1 MTTWPKSPQKMT
13 IYSAIPPPLQEP
25 QLRNLSTLSWR
36 VFQAAKNGKPITLG
50 ALLHDKSPSIIN
62 LVLSESVESDDYR
75 CTALVA
81 AARNGHNTVVKLLLD
96 QYGVDTEQT
105 GTVKFNGYVIDGA
118 TALWSAAGAGYFE
131 VVKTLVDHNADVN
144 HATVSDSTPLRAA
157 CYDGRLDVVKCL
169 VQNKADIHKPNK
181 YGNTCLMI
189 ASYKGHGDV
198 VEYLLTNGGDVNA
211 QANCGA
217 TAMHFT
223 AECGR
228 LEIVKLLVRHNAK
241 MLTNEHGLAPL
252 MVACDNGMAEVAEFL
267 MSLPKVTKMEKIQA
281 LELLGASFANDKE
294 HYDIAKTYH
303 YFYLAMLHRHMD
315 SEDVIVKEMCEPSPA
330 YSNHRECVTLQEL
343 KDIKGEDFAL
353 QMQALIIRERILGQQ
368 NPDLLHPIIFRGAVC
383 ADSMQFSHCI
393 SLWMHA
399 MDVRHRLNR
408 SIQKDLLRFAQVFSQ
423 MLHIGDDVPFQDIY
437 HILAVAILEIESWQ
451 AKLKSTQD
459 QSDRKSLQ
467 SVLEADILT
476 TLYVLMVMMNK
487 QVNKTK
493 NQEYQFKKLVYRLVS
508 LNPRTANGCTPLHM
522 AVNQLT
528 LVDDF
533 HTNNICYF
541 PSYKLVELL
550 LECGADPNASDNFGD
565 TPLHVVVQYNKPISD
580 FTTLHSIIVLMAS
593 RGCHLDQTNN
603 EGKTACDISTTN
615 VAEIILIA
623 LMKPSLKCS
632 AARTIKRHDIKYKG
646 LVPQTLESFIEMH

>member
-1 MTTWPKSPQKMT
+1 MT
-13 IYSAIPPPLQEP
+13 IYSPIPPPLQEP
-25 QLRNLSTLSWR
+25 QLQNLSTLSWR

-50 ALLHDKSPSIIN
+50 ALLYDKSPAIIN
-62 LVLSESVESDDYR
+62 LVLSESVECDDYR

-96 QYGVDTEQT
+96 QYGVNTEQT
-105 GTVKFNGYVIDGA
+105 GTVKFNGYVIEGA

-131 VVKTLVDHNADVN
+131 VVKTLVDHSADVN

-181 YGNTCLMI
+181 YGNTCVMI
-189 ASYKGHGDV
+189 AGYKGHGAV
-198 VEYLLTNGGDVNA
+198 VEYLLVNGGDVNA

-228 LEIVKLLVRHNAK
+228 LAIVKLLVRHHAK
-241 MLTNEHGLAPL
+241 MLKNEHGLTPL

-267 MSLPKVTKMEKIQA
+267 MSLPKVTTMEKIQA

-303 YFYLAMLHRHMD
+303 YFYLAMLHRCME
-315 SEDVIVKEMCEPSPA
+315 SEKVNIKEVCELSPA
-330 YSNHRECVTLQEL
+330 YADRRECVTLQEL
-343 KDIKGEDFAL
+343 KEIKGDHFAL
-353 QMQALIIRERILGQQ
+353 QMEALIIRERILGQQ

-383 ADSMQFSHCI
+383 ADSMQFSSCI

-399 MDVRHRLNR
+399 MNIRHRLNR
-408 SIQKDLLRFAQVFSQ
+408 SIQKDILRFAQVFSQ
-423 MLHIGDDVPFQDIY
+423 MLHIGEEVPFQNLY
-437 HILAVAILEIESWQ
+437 HVLALAVVEIESWQ
-451 AKLKSTQD
+451 AKLKSAQD
-459 QSDRKSLQ
+459 QVDRKSLQ
-467 SVLEADILT
+467 SVLDADILT
-476 TLYVLMVMMNK
+476 TLYILMVMINK
-487 QVNKTK
+487 HVNKTK
-493 NQEYQFKKLVYRLVS
+493 TQEHQSKKLVYRLIS
-508 LNPRTANGCTPLHM
+508 LNPRTANGSTPLHM

-528 LVDDF
+528 PVDDF
-533 HTNNICYF
+533 HTNNVCYF
-541 PSYKLVELL
+541 PSYRLVELL
-550 LECGADPNASDNFGD
+550 LECGADPNATDHFGE

-580 FTTLHSIIVLMAS
+580 FTTLHSIIVLLAS
-593 RGCHLDQTNN
+593 RGCHLDQTND
-603 EGKTACDISTTN
+603 EGKTASDVSTTG

-623 LMKPSLKCS
+623 LIKPSLKCI
-632 AARTIKRHDIKYKG
+632 AARTVKRHGIKYKG
-646 LVPQTLESFIEMH
+646 LVPKTLEGFIEMH